1 MRKEGIILVGIGLI
15 TLLIVVGAAFL
26 LSGPS
31 TPSTPQ
37 GEGKVSD
44 TQLLLGPEQERM
56 SEGTPSAKVTM
67 VEFGDFQCP
76 ACGAAHP
83 IVKQIVSEYKD
94 RVYFIFRNFP
104 LPMHPNAPLAAQAA
118 YAAGIQGKFWEMHD
132 KLYES
137 QDEWAEKSGGP
148 AKETIVGY
156 AKDLGLDLAKFND
169 DLNKN
174 VGNAKIQKDQND
186 GYQLGV
192 NSTPTFY
199 INGTKFA
206 AVMTY
211 DQLKKEIDDRL
222 K

>member
-1 MRKEGIILVGIGLI
+1 MRKENIILFGIGAI
-15 TLLIVVGAAFL
+15 TLLLVVSAALF

-31 TPSTPQ
+31 APQAPQ
-37 GEGKVSD
+37 GEGEVTD
-44 TQLLLGPEQERM
+44 TNLLLGPEQAR
-56 SEGTPSAKVTM
+56 STVGTPSAKVTI

-76 ACGAAHP
+76 ACGAVHP
-83 IVKQIVSEYKD
+83 TVKQILKDYKD
-94 RVYFIFRNFP
+94 KVYFVFRNFP

-118 YAAGIQGKFWEMHD
+118 YAAGQQGKFWEMHD

-137 QDEWAEKSGGP
+137 QDEWAEKSGSQ
-148 AKETIVGY
+148 AKELITNY
-156 AKDLGLDLAKFND
+156 AKDLGLDLTQFSS
-169 DLNKN
+169 DLDQNA
-174 VGNAKIQKDQND
+174 GNTKIQKDQND

-206 AVMTY
+206 AVMSY
-211 DQLKKEIDDRL
+211 DQFKKEIDSRL